1 MTKPVQVRVAMLFA
15 LVLGIVGALV
25 TWRAS
30 KLASVQP
37 SIYPAARM
45 PSADDKKSCREV
57 IQQALTL
64 GWDDSHNDLAKALV
78 IGRARLPVEKRA
90 YEKSCEAA
98 VTR

>member
-1 MTKPVQVRVAMLFA
+1 MLVA
-15 LVLGIVGALV
+15 LVMGIVAAFV
-25 TWRAS
+25 TS

-37 SIYPAARM
+37 LVYPAARM
-45 PSADDKKSCREV
+45 PSPDEKKSCHEV

>member
-1 MTKPVQVRVAMLFA
+1 MTKPAQLRVAMLFA
-15 LVLGIVGALV
+15 LVMGIVGALV
-25 TWRAS
+25 TW
-30 KLASVQP
+30 KLASVRP
-37 SIYPAARM
+37 LVYPAARI
-45 PSADDKKSCREV
+45 PSADDKKSCHEV